1 MDVILPM
8 KVYIKMSAPQLGDRF
23 EIRETL
29 TIILKRFAELRM
41 KDIYLLIKGFENY
54 S

>member
-23 EIRETL
+23 E
-29 TIILKRFAELRM
+29 KRGDLNYNHKAICM
-41 KDIYLLIKGFENY
+41 KDIYIDKRI
-54 S
+54 

>member
-23 EIRETL
+23 EIRET
-29 TIILKRFAELRM
+29 IILKRFAELRM